1 MENIKIL
8 IVEDHALTRMGT
20 IMAMSNCN
28 IPCQVVAEASTVKE
42 AKAILGKYTDIDLI
56 LLDLMLPDGNGRE
69 VLHYLRSY
77 NQNAKVLII
86 SADTDKNT
94 ILELM
99 QLGISGFISKY
110 SNPDTLAA
118 AIDSVCNG
126 MEYFGKDISEII
138 HAVST
143 AKKPI
148 PGDSFTAREL
158 EIMRLCAQGLSV
170 KMIADELN
178 ISNRTV
184 ENHKNN
190 IFKKLGFN
198 STGELIHYVFENGI
212 VY

>member
-8 IVEDHALTRMGT
+8 IVEDHVLTRMGT

-28 IPCQVVAEASTVKE
+28 TPCQVVAEAATVKE
-42 AKAILGKYTDIDLI
+42 AKAILGKHADIDLI

-69 VLHYLRSY
+69 VLHFLRSY
-77 NQNAKVLII
+77 NQKAKVLII

-94 ILELM
+94 VLELM
-99 QLGISGFISKY
+99 QIGISGFISKY

-126 MEYFGKDISEII
+126 IEYFGKDISEII
-138 HAVST
+138 HVVSN
-143 AKKPI
+143 AKEPLA
-148 PGDSFTAREL
+148 GETFTSREL
-158 EIMRLCAQGLSV
+158 EIMQLCAQGHSV
-170 KMIADELN
+170 KIIADELN
-178 ISNRTV
+178 ISPRTV

-198 STGELIHYVFENGI
+198 STAELIHYVFEKGI
-212 VY
+212 VG